1 MKLRVLLRVIGVV
14 QLILGALYL
23 FVPMQ
28 FLALMGH
35 SVPAADVAYPLGMLA
50 ARFLAYGVGMFYIAR
65 APEKERFWIDN
76 MIFIQ
81 AVDLAVGIYYTAT
94 GVISL
99 GLSGFPMFNATLFIL
114 LLTLWRPKSTPALE
128 LATEPR

>member
-1 MKLRVLLRVIGVV
+1 MLLRVIGAV

-50 ARFLAYGVGMFYIAR
+50 ARFLAYSMGMFYIAR
-65 APEKERFWIDN
+65 AERALLDRQHDLYPGSGPGRRRILHGDGRPQPPA
-76 MIFIQ
+76 IGAAHVQ
-81 AVDLAVGIYYTAT
+81 CHAVYPPAHVVAPPFDAGGGVG
-94 GVISL
+94 G
-99 GLSGFPMFNATLFIL
+99 
-114 LLTLWRPKSTPALE
+114 
-128 LATEPR
+128 